1 MSNHRSNTRN
11 NPRTAPRNPQVIDPL
26 LRLQQLEQRRSPL
39 PPPTPGTR
47 PAPPRQAAAPR
58 PTDAPRPTRLPA
70 AGGVSAEANARL
82 AALQARK
89 GAAGARPGARPAGK
103 KGKPAQGAKVASVML
118 SALATGGLAA
128 MFAQNSQVQ
137 GDSIVLTGGT
147 AATVATVATTPTT
160 ATAATTAA
168 ATGVTTAATTATTA
182 AATTGQ
188 ILDGTYVGDASNN
201 RWGTVQVQ
209 AVYSGG
215 QLVDVQI
222 LSYPDGDGRS
232 VRINQYALPT
242 LISEAV
248 SAQSADVR
256 SVSGATYTSK
266 SYKSSLQ
273 SAIDA
278 AKAASGLS

>member
-1 MSNHRSNTRN
+1 MSNPRSNSRN
-11 NPRTAPRNPQVIDPL
+11 NPRTTPRSAQVIEPL

-39 PPPTPGTR
+39 PPPNPGAR

-58 PTDAPRPTRLPA
+58 PTDAPRPTSLPA

-82 AALQARK
+82 AALQARN
-89 GAAGARPGARPAGK
+89 GAPGRPGSRPAGK
-103 KGKPAQGAKVASVML
+103 KGKPAQGAKVASLVL

-128 MFAQNSQVQ
+128 MFAQNSQAQ

-147 AATVATVATTPTT
+147 AATLATTPTT
-160 ATAATTAA
+160 ATTGTTAVG
-168 ATGVTTAATTATTA
+168 TGVITAATTATTA

-188 ILDGTYVGDASNN
+188 ILDGTYVGEANNN

-248 SAQSADVR
+248 SAQSADVNT
-256 SVSGATYTSK
+256 VSGATYTSK
-266 SYKSSLQ
+266 SYRASLQ

-278 AKAASGLS
+278 AKAASGLA